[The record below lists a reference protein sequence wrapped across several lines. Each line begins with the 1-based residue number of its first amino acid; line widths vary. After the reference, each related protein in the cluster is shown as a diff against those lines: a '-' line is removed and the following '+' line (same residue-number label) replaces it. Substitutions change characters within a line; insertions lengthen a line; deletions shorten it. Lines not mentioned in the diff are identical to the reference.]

1 MQKQDFESDL
11 YFNKADVLGAMGGDT
26 IRRLL
31 WLADLV
37 CRRRNVRL
45 LDVNAPK
52 VVGERRAAGLEAK
65 AFLERLLPSGL
76 AVYVRTLK
84 DRTTFER
91 LLGEVFAETG
101 PGELGNVDDTLVE
114 AGHATRS
121 ERR

>member
-1 MQKQDFESDL
+1 M
-11 YFNKADVLGAMGGDT
+11 ARRLGLPAAQRSPPRRQRPEGGGGDEGGG
-26 IRRLL
+26 
-31 WLADLV
+31 
-37 CRRRNVRL
+37 
-45 LDVNAPK
+45 AP
-52 VVGERRAAGLEAK
+52 K

-91 LLGEVFAETG
+91 LLGEVFAETE

-114 AGHATRS
+114 AGHATRP